1 MSFLMTSLSSALAPA
16 SSATL
21 PSAFER
27 VVPAGPLPIATKRD
41 LLGMSRAIEGR
52 ALAGGATTVLVTFQ
66 DRRHV
71 TAATRVSYARLAR
84 SGVRVVIFARGLTSD
99 YAPDSDGLLHVAL
112 RAADPV
118 VREWDIV
125 VLGASPLAFV
135 ARDLQPDTAI
145 SGPDLS
151 RTFAWARTTDPRR
164 VTEAADALL
173 GRVPTA
179 G

>member
-1 MSFLMTSLSSALAPA
+1 MNSSALAPV

-21 PSAFER
+21 PSAYER
-27 VVPAGPLPIATKRD
+27 VVPAGPVAVATKRD

-71 TAATRVSYARLAR
+71 TTATRASYARLAR
-84 SGVRVVIFARGLTSD
+84 SGVRVVIFARGLVSD

-112 RAADPV
+112 RAGDPV

-125 VLGASPLAFV
+125 ILGASPLALV
-135 ARDLQPDTAI
+135 ARDLQPETAV
-145 SGPDLS
+145 SGADLS
-151 RTFAWARTTDPRR
+151 RTFSWVRTTDRR
-164 VTEAADALL
+164 LVTEAADALL
-173 GRVPTA
+173 QRVPSA